1 MHSRTVTTRAGVV
14 LVATVLVTV
23 AFQAVRAE
31 DVAVLLT
38 RAQMLFQPLPQEMD
52 PAASPTHPA
61 RVALGRMLF
70 FDPRW
75 TVEGNVSCATCHQP
89 ALYGTDALA
98 RSIGVQHRTHPRNAP
113 SILNAGLNF
122 VQHWWGDRKTL
133 EEQAE
138 QALVGVFSSGQPD
151 PAAVTARIEAIEG
164 YAGLFQQAFP
174 DEVTPMTSANIGKA
188 IGAYERTL
196 LTPAPFDA
204 FLRGDTHALPPRAQA
219 GLEHFMSRGCVACH
233 NGVGI
238 GGQMFQKF
246 GLVEEY
252 WKATGS
258 QEIDKGRFGLTQD
271 PADLY
276 VFKVP
281 SLRNVAMTPP
291 YFHDGSVATLDEA
304 VKVMGRV
311 QLGVTLPDTEISEI
325 VAFLGTLTGALPASF
340 ATAPTLPAAPVRRGP

>member
-1 MHSRTVTTRAGVV
+1 MKRGTVPCMAVLLATLLVVVTWERVHAEDDAALLKRAQA
-14 LVATVLVTV
+14 LFRPLPQTVDPSDTP
-23 AFQAVRAE
+23 AFQA
-31 DVAVLLT
+31 
-38 RAQMLFQPLPQEMD
+38 
-52 PAASPTHPA
+52 
-61 RVALGRMLF
+61 RVVLGRMLF

-98 RSIGVQHRTHPRNAP
+98 RSIGVQHRTHPRHAP
-113 SILNAGLNF
+113 TILNAGLNF

-164 YAGLFQQAFP
+164 YAGLFQHAFP
-174 DEVTPMTSANIGKA
+174 DEATPITSANIGKA
-188 IGAYERTL
+188 LGAYERTL

-204 FLRGDTHALPPRAQA
+204 FLRGETHALPPRAQA

-238 GGQMFQKF
+238 GGQMLQKF

-258 QEIDKGRFGLTQD
+258 QEIDTGRFGVTQD

-291 YFHDGSVATLDEA
+291 YFHDGSVATLDAA
-304 VKVMGRV
+304 VRVMGRV
-311 QLGVTLPDTEISEI
+311 QLGVTLPDAEISDL